1 MLCDVLACGN
11 VEPFILRPGV
21 EPERAA
27 EVLRSLA
34 AGARDASAAGHEWY
48 QVRDAYLQWV
58 ENVESQLP
66 YLTLDLAAIAAVQG
80 VHYWRAQDSTAKFAR
95 PLPMIQAELTR
106 QQNRFE
112 SLADELDRRRH
123 RIAHAP
129 GSIAVVDTHVLL
141 HYQPPDQVLWSEVVG
156 SSPVRLVIPLR
167 VVEEL
172 DLKKW
177 GDNERLS
184 ARARDLLPRLLKAL
198 GPGGAPGALRDSVTV
213 EVPVPTR
220 PRLRPVDADAEVL
233 ATCDELRALSGQD
246 AVLVTGDASMTIR
259 AEASG
264 ITVRAMP
271 ERYERKKAALSE

>member
-1 MLCDVLACGN
+1 
-11 VEPFILRPGV
+11 VEPFILKPGV
-21 EPERAA
+21 EPEHAA
-27 EVLRSLA
+27 TVLRSLA
-34 AGARDASAAGHEWY
+34 AGARDAGTAGSEWY
-48 QVRDAYLQWV
+48 QVRDAYLLWV
-58 ENVESQLP
+58 ERVESQLP
-66 YLTLDLAAIAAVQG
+66 YLSLDLAVIASVQG
-80 VHYWRAQDSTAKFAR
+80 AHYWRLQDATARFAR
-95 PLPMIQAELTR
+95 PFQMIQAELTR

-112 SLADELDRRRH
+112 SLATELDRRRDL
-123 RIAHAP
+123 IARAP

-141 HYQPPDQVLWSEVVG
+141 HYQPPDQVVWPEVVG

-177 GDNERLS
+177 GANERLS
-184 ARARDLLPRLLKAL
+184 ARARDLLPRLLKTL
-198 GPGGAPGALRDSVTV
+198 GPGGAPGGLRDDVTV

-220 PRLRPVDADAEVL
+220 PRLRPVDADEEVL
-233 ATCDELRALSGQD
+233 TTCEEIRALSGQD

-271 ERYERKKAALSE
+271 ERYERKKTSPSA